1 MGPYGGKPRTGCKE
15 RQGARDEWLEPFD
28 LSGISFAITHAQ
40 QVQHAVQAQRRDR
53 LLGRLAHQRLGAE
66 GYTEAGDSEHRQ
78 VVGTVA
84 DGNGLLHL
92 QTFLACQLSE
102 QVGFALRIDD
112 RLDRHARALA
122 VDHFQFVGEHV
133 VDTQLGLQL
142 LGEVGEATGEDG
154 GLVTQA
160 LEFGEQG
167 LGTFGQAQRR
177 TDLVQHADIQA
188 LEQRQALLEAGT
200 KIQLATHGPLG
211 DFRDLLA
218 DTGGLGQFVDH
229 FSLDQRRVHIEHRQT
244 AIAAE
249 QRVLLEGDID
259 VQFLR
264 DAEEFGTQGLRI
276 GRLAAHGKLDAAL
289 ALLRRGVQ
297 RDTAGQAIDVIDIE
311 FVLGGDG
318 TDPLQLLGG
327 DLAGQQGNDVAGLAL
342 AIDPVAVVGFGNR
355 SETHLLVQF
364 VAGEKQILEDRRAL
378 LGVRNFHQ
386 DAEGQGVMD
395 HRLANIENIHAAPGE
410 DASDGC
416 GKTRT
421 VLTGDVD
428 QDDFAQDRLRVVEK
442 MRILPLFADHR
453 AQPIL
458 CRVMVA
464 RYTAQQFLRHKEP
477 RSVNRPTPVKT
488 DNFFLLIFR
497 ALRQR
502 RVPLALRI
510 ACHNIFL
517 VALALVIY
525 AGVMGLQFK
534 EAMHEQTDA
543 LGQSLT
549 TQTATSATEL
559 LVSNDILSLNVLLG
573 NLVKNPLVAHAAIY
587 SVDNRILAE
596 AGQRPKN
603 GLLGEAEGL
612 YQTKITFQEV
622 TAGQLRISLDMS
634 QFQQPMTIS
643 MQSMGILAGILLAL
657 ALTMSLRLGRYVS
670 TPLLQLRVWLR
681 DLDEYTPATERQDE
695 IGDLARQL
703 HARFAPPPR
712 EVEPEPEIEEDFA
725 DEAEPAFQVR
735 NLRDPAFDEAPA
747 VVRPPARVTDDD
759 EDDEAFADLR
769 DDTAPSVAPAAPAVP
784 RQPQASAV
792 LAVQLGSQEQL
803 RRLPRT
809 RLTELLERYRDCLEQ
824 AASLYESEVQHLNDG
839 STLLLFHSQD
849 SGEDYLTNAICCG
862 ELLRALGHALQVEV
876 ADSGITLQLQLGLVL
891 GEGVQ
896 GLSQIDLLL
905 TEKAQDALALSQHSR
920 NLLLVERKI
929 GDDALIRQ
937 RARIRPIASPEGA
950 CCVERLMEPYPSML
964 ERQLARMHERQ
975 VKN

>member
-1 MGPYGGKPRTGCKE
+1 M
-15 RQGARDEWLEPFD
+15 
-28 LSGISFAITHAQ
+28 
-40 QVQHAVQAQRRDR
+40 
-53 LLGRLAHQRLGAE
+53 
-66 GYTEAGDSEHRQ
+66 
-78 VVGTVA
+78 
-84 DGNGLLHL
+84 
-92 QTFLACQLSE
+92 
-102 QVGFALRIDD
+102 
-112 RLDRHARALA
+112 
-122 VDHFQFVGEHV
+122 
-133 VDTQLGLQL
+133 
-142 LGEVGEATGEDG
+142 
-154 GLVTQA
+154 
-160 LEFGEQG
+160 
-167 LGTFGQAQRR
+167 
-177 TDLVQHADIQA
+177 
-188 LEQRQALLEAGT
+188 
-200 KIQLATHGPLG
+200 
-211 DFRDLLA
+211 
-218 DTGGLGQFVDH
+218 
-229 FSLDQRRVHIEHRQT
+229 
-244 AIAAE
+244 
-249 QRVLLEGDID
+249 
-259 VQFLR
+259 
-264 DAEEFGTQGLRI
+264 
-276 GRLAAHGKLDAAL
+276 
-289 ALLRRGVQ
+289 
-297 RDTAGQAIDVIDIE
+297 
-311 FVLGGDG
+311 
-318 TDPLQLLGG
+318 
-327 DLAGQQGNDVAGLAL
+327 
-342 AIDPVAVVGFGNR
+342 
-355 SETHLLVQF
+355 
-364 VAGEKQILEDRRAL
+364 
-378 LGVRNFHQ
+378 
-386 DAEGQGVMD
+386 
-395 HRLANIENIHAAPGE
+395 
-410 DASDGC
+410 
-416 GKTRT
+416 
-421 VLTGDVD
+421 
-428 QDDFAQDRLRVVEK
+428 
-442 MRILPLFADHR
+442 
-453 AQPIL
+453 
-458 CRVMVA
+458 
-464 RYTAQQFLRHKEP
+464 
-477 RSVNRPTPVKT
+477 NRPTPVKT

-534 EAMHEQTDA
+534 EAMHEQADA